1 MAQYDS
7 RQKKCSWG
15 KGSAGCAYGSD
26 SGKTAAQVSLDIE
39 QESVSSSQAKD
50 DIVLAWLLQ
59 VQTQLANH
67 VAAVGPAVLVGL
79 ACGVLGTA
87 FTVLNV
93 KIIRLRDS
101 IIQVTGSAHFT
112 PAIKICIDC
121 SLTVTAKECPVRWG

>member
-1 MAQYDS
+1 M
-7 RQKKCSWG
+7 
-15 KGSAGCAYGSD
+15 
-26 SGKTAAQVSLDIE
+26 
-39 QESVSSSQAKD
+39 
-50 DIVLAWLLQ
+50 LACLLQ

-101 IIQVTGSAHFT
+101 IIQVTCSAHYT
-112 PAIKICIDC
+112 PAIKIYINS
-121 SLTVTAKECPVRWG
+121 SLSVH

>member
-1 MAQYDS
+1 
-7 RQKKCSWG
+7 
-15 KGSAGCAYGSD
+15 
-26 SGKTAAQVSLDIE
+26 
-39 QESVSSSQAKD
+39 
-50 DIVLAWLLQ
+50 VLTWWLQ

-101 IIQVTGSAHFT
+101 IIQVTALVCLM
-112 PAIKICIDC
+112 PAIKIYSGQLAVSALRIVVWVGDRL
-121 SLTVTAKECPVRWG
+121 S